1 MDRSP
6 QDTAPNLLFGFRL
19 WSRLTAYPTQEL
31 CVDVRLMRGSSQPI
45 IPSTNS
51 LKPLPG
57 LPPAKSDK
65 RWGERNAVPSAQR
78 QLFRDVSAFPDF
90 VVLGF
95 ANDLIDFGHGVEAAD
110 WVFIE

>member
-1 MDRSP
+1 MVRSP

-19 WSRLTAYPTQEL
+19 WSLLTAYPTQEL

-45 IPSTNS
+45 IPSTKS

-65 RWGERNAVPSAQR
+65 RWGERNAVSGAQR
-78 QLFRDVSAFPDF
+78 QFFRDVSAFLDF

-95 ANDLIDFGHGVEAAD
+95 ANGLIDFGHGVEAAD
-110 WVFIE
+110 